1 MDGALLS
8 RLGEDDA
15 DPFASPCR
23 MGLRLER
30 ELGELVW
37 ELPTVGLGAPSFFI
51 RACCGLGV
59 RECLGSSSGSTNH
72 LEHHAL
78 LRAVVAGPDPLE
90 LAFWG

>member
-30 ELGELVW
+30 ELSGLVW
-37 ELPTVGLGAPSFFI
+37 ELPTVGLGAPSFLT
-51 RACCGLGV
+51 RAYCG
-59 RECLGSSSGSTNH
+59 SGDQ
-72 LEHHAL
+72 ERWAL
-78 LRAVVAGPDPLE
+78 ARGRLII
-90 LAFWG
+90 